1 MRFLVGAG
9 ELRNWRGALQALA
22 RVGTE
27 VSLEAFP
34 SLLVLRAL
42 NASRSA
48 FLRVELQ
55 GGLFFKTCETPRNRG
70 LRRGG
75 GGRGQGLVSTTPIFL
90 SLSPCLPTQPAARP
104 CPSPPPSARGLPGSP
119 PRHAP
124 PKGCIFGG
132 QPATLA
138 ARED

>member
-1 MRFLVGAG
+1 MSVRFLVGAG

-55 GGLFFKTCETPRNRG
+55 GGSFFIPGRWWDTAGTIRG
-70 LRRGG
+70 RCQDYAGALQERWFR
-75 GGRGQGLVSTTPIFL
+75 SD
-90 SLSPCLPTQPAARP
+90 
-104 CPSPPPSARGLPGSP
+104 PG
-119 PRHAP
+119 
-124 PKGCIFGG
+124 
-132 QPATLA
+132 
-138 ARED
+138 